1 MSCDVRG
8 PSRLGRG
15 ADAQRVGYRSG
26 LPSAQIAREGVWAI
40 EDVHDQVDVLA
51 PRNGG
56 RGLPFG
62 REGNEPASADVGQ
75 LDLDV
80 VGRAGQDELRAG
92 HIPRQGPFPDRA
104 AARWL
109 LQAAL
114 VATELEDALGPTRL
128 SRMRA
133 GNRDGCRAMVHQ
145 SLDRILE
152 LDVCV
157 KVLTIDADHI
167 HVAALPEIA
176 QHVVLQGSRIA
187 AAGKGGRAACVNL
200 WLALESEEK
209 TDEED
214 SRVSGW
220 SLALTVA
227 HDGYLRAHC
236 VEIDVRTVLAAELIM
251 QNRNLG
257 EAVGNRDDGRINQAA
272 ATRPAADQRRA
283 GGLVNGA

>member
-75 LDLDV
+75 LVLDLDV

-145 SLDRILE
+145 SLDRIL
-152 LDVCV
+152 
-157 KVLTIDADHI
+157 
-167 HVAALPEIA
+167 VAALPEIA

-187 AAGKGGRAACVNL
+187 AAGKGGRTACVNL

-272 ATRPAADQRRA
+272 ATRPAADPRRA